1 MRETD
6 YVELAFWAGWVE
18 ALGYSLTPEELI
30 TMRDSLR
37 DQASRLALDYLEHC
51 VSEEGETNA

>member
-18 ALGYSLTPEELI
+18 ALNGALSQDELSEMRDAMRLRVASMVEEYLSLT
-30 TMRDSLR
+30 SGG
-37 DQASRLALDYLEHC
+37 
-51 VSEEGETNA
+51 V